1 MTDKRGKYIRRPDG
15 EYGRKKSG
23 DGKPVTKS
31 FRFAEQ
37 TIQIL
42 EQQKNLTGKS
52 INTLV
57 EEAIIAQY
65 AQLS

>member
-1 MTDKRGKYIRRPDG
+1 MTDKRGKYVRRPEG
-15 EYGRKKSG
+15 EYGRKKEG
-23 DGKPVTKS
+23 EGKPVTKS

-42 EQQKNLTGKS
+42 EQKKAQTGKS
-52 INTLV
+52 LNALV

-65 AQLS
+65 SQLS